1 MPSLKP
7 LVLAAVLLLAPALAQ
22 ADTPYV
28 DVEKRLTADQRR
40 ATGLDT
46 LTPDQLALLNRLLR
60 EQAEAEAAT
69 RPQPAPPA
77 ATAAAATTAPAEPER
92 THGPAQYIGLDDQP
106 IVSRV
111 KGAVGGWD
119 EGTEFALENGQVWKV
134 LKGRMELR
142 ETLQDPEIR
151 VVPGVAGRWFLEVDE
166 DLPKARVY
174 RID

>member
-7 LVLAAVLLLAPALAQ
+7 LVFAVLLLLAPALAH

-28 DVEKRLTADQRR
+28 DVEKRLTAEQRR

-46 LTPDQLALLNRLLR
+46 LTPEQLGLLNRLLR
-60 EQAEAEAAT
+60 EQTEAEIAT
-69 RPQPAPPA
+69 RPQPAP
-77 ATAAAATTAPAEPER
+77 ATAAATAVETER
-92 THGPAQYIGLDDQP
+92 TRGPAQYIGLDDQP

-111 KGAVGGWD
+111 KGPVSGWD

-134 LKGRMELR
+134 LKGHMKLR
-142 ETLQDPEIR
+142 EALQAPEVR